1 MSTHYDDEIL
11 VHFGVKG
18 MHKGVRRVKG
28 DLVANPRVVR
38 SKQLAQPSKPSKPSK
53 PVTGV
58 AAAMASARRAGN
70 KRMEAQNAVLEAPK
84 KIVRGELKSSNRRV
98 GKVTPRA

>member
-1 MSTHYDDEIL
+1 MSAHYDDEIL

-38 SKQLAQPSKPSKPSK
+38 SK

-98 GKVTPRA
+98 GRVTPRS

>member
-1 MSTHYDDEIL
+1 MSAHYDDEIL

-18 MHKGVRRVKG
+18 MRKCVRRAKG
-28 DLVANPRVVR
+28 DLVAAPRVVR
-38 SKQLAQPSKPSKPSK
+38 SNQLAQPKK
-53 PVTGV
+53 PVVGV
-58 AAAMASARRAGN
+58 AGAMKSARRAGN

>member
-1 MSTHYDDEIL
+1 MSAHYDDEIL

-38 SKQLAQPSKPSKPSK
+38 SDKLAQPKKPI
-53 PVTGV
+53 TGV

-70 KRMEAQNAVLEAPK
+70 KRMEAQNAVLGSPK

-98 GKVTPRA
+98 GRVTPRS

>member
-1 MSTHYDDEIL
+1 MSAHYDDEIL

-18 MHKGVRRVKG
+18 MHTGVRRVKG
-28 DLVANPRVVR
+28 DLVAAPKVVR
-38 SKQLAQPSKPSKPSK
+38 SKQLAQPSK

-70 KRMEAQNAVLEAPK
+70 KRMEAQK

-98 GKVTPRA
+98 GKVTPRS

>member
-1 MSTHYDDEIL
+1 MSAHYDDEIL

-28 DLVANPRVVR
+28 DLVANPRIVR
-38 SKQLAQPSKPSKPSK
+38 GKKLAQPKK

-58 AAAMASARRAGN
+58 DAAMASARRAGN

-98 GKVTPRA
+98 GKVTPRT

>member
-1 MSTHYDDEIL
+1 MSAHYDDEIL

-18 MHKGVRRVKG
+18 MHKGVRRAKG

-38 SKQLAQPSKPSKPSK
+38 SKQLSQP
-53 PVTGV
+53 VMGV
-58 AAAMASARRAGN
+58 AGAMASARRAGN
-70 KRMEAQNAVLEAPK
+70 KRMEAQNAVLETPK

-98 GKVTPRA
+98 GRVTPRS

>member
-1 MSTHYDDEIL
+1 MSAHYDDEIL

-18 MHKGVRRVKG
+18 MRKGVRRVKG

-38 SKQLAQPSKPSKPSK
+38 SKQLAQPSK

-98 GKVTPRA
+98 GRVTPRS

>member
-1 MSTHYDDEIL
+1 MSAHYDDEIL

-18 MHKGVRRVKG
+18 MRKGVRRVEG
-28 DLVANPRVVR
+28 NLVANPRIVR
-38 SKQLAQPSKPSKPSK
+38 SKQLAQPKK

-70 KRMEAQNAVLEAPK
+70 KRMEAQNAVLGSPK

-98 GKVTPRA
+98 GRVTPRS

>member
-1 MSTHYDDEIL
+1 MSAHYDDEIL

-38 SKQLAQPSKPSKPSK
+38 SDKLAQPKKPI
-53 PVTGV
+53 TGV

-70 KRMEAQNAVLEAPK
+70 KRMEAQNAVLGSPK
-84 KIVRGELKSSNRRV
+84 RIVRGELKSSNRRV
-98 GKVTPRA
+98 GRVTPRS

>member
-1 MSTHYDDEIL
+1 MSAHYDDEIL

-18 MHKGVRRVKG
+18 MRKGVRRVEG
-28 DLVANPRVVR
+28 DLVTNPRIVR
-38 SKQLAQPSKPSKPSK
+38 SKQLAQPNK

-70 KRMEAQNAVLEAPK
+70 KRMEAQNAVLGSPK

-98 GKVTPRA
+98 GRVTPRS

>member
-1 MSTHYDDEIL
+1 MSAHYDDEIL

-28 DLVANPRVVR
+28 DLVANPRVV
-38 SKQLAQPSKPSKPSK
+38 SSDKLAQPKKPI
-53 PVTGV
+53 TGV

-70 KRMEAQNAVLEAPK
+70 KRMEAQNAVLGSPK

-98 GKVTPRA
+98 GRVTPRA

>member
-38 SKQLAQPSKPSKPSK
+38 SKQLAQPSKPSK

>member
-1 MSTHYDDEIL
+1 MSAHYDDEIL

-38 SKQLAQPSKPSKPSK
+38 SDKLVQPKKPI
-53 PVTGV
+53 TGV

-70 KRMEAQNAVLEAPK
+70 KRMEAQNAVLGSPK
-84 KIVRGELKSSNRRV
+84 KIVRGEFKSSNRRV

>member
-1 MSTHYDDEIL
+1 MSAHYDDEIL
-11 VHFGVKG
+11 VHFGIKG

-28 DLVANPRVVR
+28 DLVANPRIVR
-38 SKQLAQPSKPSKPSK
+38 SKQLAQPKK

-70 KRMEAQNAVLEAPK
+70 KRMEAPK

-98 GKVTPRA
+98 GKVTPRT

>member
-1 MSTHYDDEIL
+1 MSAHYDDEIL

-18 MHKGVRRVKG
+18 MRKGVRRAKG
-28 DLVANPRVVR
+28 DLVAAPKIVR
-38 SKQLAQPSKPSKPSK
+38 GKQLPQPTK

>member
-1 MSTHYDDEIL
+1 MSAHYDDEIL

-28 DLVANPRVVR
+28 DLVAAPKVVR
-38 SKQLAQPSKPSKPSK
+38 SKKLAQLNK

-70 KRMEAQNAVLEAPK
+70 KRMEAQNAILGSPK
-84 KIVRGELKSSNRRV
+84 KIVRGELKSSNHRV

>member
-1 MSTHYDDEIL
+1 MSAHYDDEIL

-18 MHKGVRRVKG
+18 MHKGVRRATG

-38 SKQLAQPSKPSKPSK
+38 SDKLTQPKKPI
-53 PVTGV
+53 TGV

-70 KRMEAQNAVLEAPK
+70 KRMEAQNAVLGSPK

-98 GKVTPRA
+98 GRVTPRS

>member
-1 MSTHYDDEIL
+1 MSAHYDDEIL

-18 MHKGVRRVKG
+18 MRKGVRRVKG
-28 DLVANPRVVR
+28 DLVANPRIVHG
-38 SKQLAQPSKPSKPSK
+38 KQLAQPKK
-53 PVTGV
+53 PVMGV
-58 AAAMASARRAGN
+58 AGAMESARRASN

>member
-1 MSTHYDDEIL
+1 MSAHYDDEIL

-28 DLVANPRVVR
+28 DLVASPRVVR
-38 SKQLAQPSKPSKPSK
+38 SKQLAQPKK

-58 AAAMASARRAGN
+58 AGAMESARRAGN
-70 KRMEAQNAVLEAPK
+70 KRIEAQKAVLEAPK

-98 GKVTPRA
+98 GKVAPRA

>member
-1 MSTHYDDEIL
+1 MSAHYDDEIL

-18 MHKGVRRVKG
+18 MRKGVRRVKG

-38 SKQLAQPSKPSKPSK
+38 SKQLAQPSK

-98 GKVTPRA
+98 GKVTPRS

>member
-1 MSTHYDDEIL
+1 MSAHYDDEIL

-18 MHKGVRRVKG
+18 MRKGVRRAKG
-28 DLVANPRVVR
+28 DLVAAPKVVR
-38 SKQLAQPSKPSKPSK
+38 SKQLAQPNK

-70 KRMEAQNAVLEAPK
+70 KRMEAQNAVLGSPK
-84 KIVRGELKSSNRRV
+84 KIVRGELKSSKRRV
-98 GKVTPRA
+98 GRVTPRA

>member
-1 MSTHYDDEIL
+1 MSAHYDDEIL

-18 MHKGVRRVKG
+18 MHKGVRRAKG
-28 DLVANPRVVR
+28 DLVANPRVIR
-38 SKQLAQPSKPSKPSK
+38 SDKLAQPKKPI
-53 PVTGV
+53 TGV

-70 KRMEAQNAVLEAPK
+70 KRMEAQNAVLGSPK

-98 GKVTPRA
+98 GKVTPRS

>member
-38 SKQLAQPSKPSKPSK
+38 SKQLAQPNK

-58 AAAMASARRAGN
+58 AAALTSARRAGN
-70 KRMEAQNAVLEAPK
+70 KRMEAQNAVLGSPK

>member
-1 MSTHYDDEIL
+1 MSAHYDDEIL

-18 MHKGVRRVKG
+18 MRKGVRRVKG
-28 DLVANPRVVR
+28 DLVAAPKVVR
-38 SKQLAQPSKPSKPSK
+38 SKQLAQPKN

-98 GKVTPRA
+98 GKVTPRS

>member
-1 MSTHYDDEIL
+1 MSAHYDDEIL

-18 MHKGVRRVKG
+18 MRKGVRRVKG
-28 DLVANPRVVR
+28 DLVAANPRIVR
-38 SKQLAQPSKPSKPSK
+38 SKQLAQPKK
-53 PVTGV
+53 PVMGV
-58 AAAMASARRAGN
+58 VGAMESARRAGN

>member
-1 MSTHYDDEIL
+1 MSAHYDDEIL

-38 SKQLAQPSKPSKPSK
+38 NKQLAHPNK

-58 AAAMASARRAGN
+58 AEAMASARRAGN
-70 KRMEAQNAVLEAPK
+70 KRMEAQNAVLGSPK
-84 KIVRGELKSSNRRV
+84 KIVRGELKSSNRRM
-98 GKVTPRA
+98 GRVTPRS

>member
-1 MSTHYDDEIL
+1 MSAHYDDEIL

-18 MHKGVRRVKG
+18 MRKGVRRVKG
-28 DLVANPRVVR
+28 DLVAANPRIVR
-38 SKQLAQPSKPSKPSK
+38 SKQLAQPKK
-53 PVTGV
+53 PVMGV
-58 AAAMASARRAGN
+58 AGAMESARRAGN
-70 KRMEAQNAVLEAPK
+70 KRMEAQK